1 LIKHTN
7 AKFYSNRNIKTLALF
22 GLILLSVVPA
32 MFNGF
37 STTNTSTTTNIVQT
51 VLAQGED
58 PFPVTN
64 NETLT
69 PAQQQAREELLK
81 EKGFSVNVLA
91 RNLSAPLNLLY
102 GPDDT
107 LWITERIGKDIVR
120 IDPNNGTKL
129 STMPIPN
136 VNQSKGQDG
145 VLGMAFDPDFNNTNH
160 IYVAY
165 TYEEESGS
173 SSNGIEGAP
182 ELKTKITRFTYDP
195 TTQNISEPVDLIN
208 GLSGSGDHNSGRMT
222 FGPDGKLYYTIGD
235 QGKNQLALA
244 CLNNLAQHLP
254 TAADVTAKNWSTYEG
269 KVLRMNSDGSIPEDN
284 PVINGVQSHIY
295 TYGHRNAQGIAVGPT
310 GDIYVAEHGDNSD
323 DEVNRLIAGG
333 NYGWPYVSG
342 YIDDKAYQYYNWSA
356 AENCNE
362 LTFNDVAPAPA
373 GVTVQNETEFNA
385 TNFVPPNQTF
395 YTVDKGFNFTEAAK
409 SCGEMT
415 STCYPTVA
423 PSSLRLYTSD
433 FLPGWENNLLMTTLK
448 AGKIFKIALAENG
461 TTVSGEPEELFRSE
475 NRYRDIAFSPDGS
488 TIYVITDT
496 RGPVQAMKEGPISP
510 TLTLWSPGALI
521 AFKYIG
527 TEGEIDRGAAAGG
540 GGGERGGSNSTLQ

>member
-1 LIKHTN
+1 M
-7 AKFYSNRNIKTLALF
+7 
-22 GLILLSVVPA
+22 SVVPA

-37 STTNTSTTTNIVQT
+37 STTNTSTSTNTVQT

-58 PFPVTN
+58 PFPVAN

-69 PAQQQAREELLK
+69 PAQQQAREDLLK
-81 EKGFSVNVLA
+81 EKGFSVNVIA

-107 LWITERIGKDIVR
+107 LWITERIGKDIIR

-136 VNQSKGQDG
+136 ANQSQGQDG

-173 SSNGIEGAP
+173 SSNGTEGGVT

-208 GLSGSGDHNSGRMT
+208 GLSGSGDHNSGRMI
-222 FGPDGKLYYTIGD
+222 FGSDGMLYYTIGD

-254 TAADVTAKNWSTYEG
+254 TAEEVAAKNWSTYEG
-269 KVLRMNSDGSIPEDN
+269 KVLRMNPDGSIPEDN

-310 GDIYVAEHGDNSD
+310 DDIYVAEHGDNSD
-323 DEVNRLIAGG
+323 DEVNRLVAGG

-342 YIDDKAYQYYNWSA
+342 FIDDKAYQYYNWSA

-373 GVTVQNETEFNA
+373 GVTVKNESEFNA
-385 TNFVPPNQTF
+385 TNFVPPVQTF

-433 FLPGWENNLLMTTLK
+433 VLPGWENNLLMTTLK
-448 AGKIFKIALAENG
+448 AGKIFKIALDDNG
-461 TTVSGEPEELFRSE
+461 TAVSGQPEELFRSE
-475 NRYRDIAFSPDGS
+475 NRYRDIAISPDGN
-488 TIYVITDT
+488 TIYVITDQK
-496 RGPVQAMKEGPISP
+496 GPVQAMKEGPITP

-521 AFKYIG
+521 AFEYV
-527 TEGEIDRGAAAGG
+527 GG
-540 GGGERGGSNSTLQ
+540 GTNSTIQ

>member
-1 LIKHTN
+1 LIIHGN
-7 AKFYSNRNIKTLALF
+7 AKFNSNRNFLIMALF

-32 MFNGF
+32 MLHGF
-37 STTNTSTTTNIVQT
+37 SSTTTTISTASNIVQT
-51 VLAQGED
+51 VMAQGED
-58 PFPVTN
+58 PFPLTN

-69 PAQQQAREELLK
+69 PAQQQAREDLLN
-81 EKGFSVNVLA
+81 EKGFSVNVIA

-107 LWITERIGKDIVR
+107 LWITERVGKDIVR
-120 IDPNNGTKL
+120 IDPTNGTKL
-129 STMPIPN
+129 STMPIPD
-136 VNQSKGQDG
+136 VNQSQGQDG
-145 VLGMAFDPDFNNTNH
+145 VLGMAFDPNFNNTHH

-165 TYEEESGS
+165 TYEKDSA
-173 SSNGIEGAP
+173 NGTEVEGGEIP
-182 ELKTKITRFTYDP
+182 ELNTKITRFTYDP
-195 TTQNISEPVDLIN
+195 TTQNISEPVDLIS
-208 GLSGSGDHNSGRMT
+208 GLSGSGDHNSGRMI
-222 FGPDGKLYYTIGD
+222 FGPDGMLYYTIGD

-244 CLNNLAQHLP
+244 CLNNMAQILP
-254 TAADVTAKNWSTYEG
+254 TAEDVAAKNWSTYEG
-269 KVLRMNSDGSIPEDN
+269 KVLRMNPDGSIPEDN
-284 PVINGVQSHIY
+284 PAINGVQSHIY

-323 DEVNRLIAGG
+323 DELNRLVAGG

-373 GVTVQNETEFNA
+373 GVTVKNESEFNA
-385 TNFVPPNQTF
+385 TNFVPPIQTF

-415 STCYPTVA
+415 STCYPTIA

-433 FLPGWENNLLMTTLK
+433 VLPGWENNLLMTTLK
-448 AGKIFKIALAENG
+448 AGKIFKIALDNNG
-461 TTVSGEPEELFRSE
+461 TAVTGEPEELFRSE

-496 RGPVQAMKEGPISP
+496 RGPVQAMKEGPITP

-521 AFKYIG
+521 AFKYVG
-527 TEGEIDRGAAAGG
+527 TEGAEGVGSGG
-540 GGGERGGSNSTLQ
+540 VSNSTLQ

>member
-1 LIKHTN
+1 M
-7 AKFYSNRNIKTLALF
+7 YS
-22 GLILLSVVPA
+22 
-32 MFNGF
+32 GF
-37 STTNTSTTTNIVQT
+37 SSTDKTNNIVQT
-51 VLAQGED
+51 VMAQGED
-58 PFPVTN
+58 PFPLTN

-69 PAQQQAREELLK
+69 PEQQQAREELLAN
-81 EKGFSVNVLA
+81 EGFSVNVLA

-107 LWITERIGKDIVR
+107 LWITERVGKDILR
-120 IDPNNGTKL
+120 IDPTNGTKL
-129 STMPIPN
+129 STMPIPDA
-136 VNQSKGQDG
+136 NQSKGQDG
-145 VLGMAFDPDFNNTNH
+145 VLGMAFDPDFDNTNH
-160 IYVAY
+160 IFVAY
-165 TYEEESGS
+165 TYEEDSG
-173 SSNGIEGAP
+173 NGTEAGVP

-195 TTQNISEPVDLIN
+195 ATNNLSEPTDLIS

-222 FGPDGKLYYTIGD
+222 FGADGKLYYTIGD

-244 CLNNLAQHLP
+244 CLNNMAQHLP
-254 TAADVTAKNWSTYEG
+254 TAEDVAAQNWSTYEG
-269 KVLRMNSDGSIPEDN
+269 KVLRMNADGSIPEDN
-284 PVINGVQSHIY
+284 PTIDGVQSHIY

-323 DEVNRLIAGG
+323 DEVNRLVAGG

-342 YIDDKAYQYYNWSA
+342 FIDDKAYQYYNWSA

-373 GVTVQNETEFNA
+373 GVTVKNESEFNA
-385 TNFVPPNQTF
+385 ANFVPPIQTF

-433 FLPGWENNLLMTTLK
+433 VIPGWENNLLMTTLK
-448 AGKIFKIALAENG
+448 AGKIFKITLDDNG
-461 TTVSGEPEELFRSE
+461 TAVSSEPEELFRSE
-475 NRYRDIAFSPDGS
+475 NRYRDIAFSPDGG
-488 TIYVITDT
+488 TIYVITDM
-496 RGPVQAMKEGPISP
+496 RGPVQAMKDGPITP

-521 AFKYIG
+521 AIKYV
-527 TEGEIDRGAAAGG
+527 GG
-540 GGGERGGSNSTLQ
+540 GNNSSLQ

>member
-1 LIKHTN
+1 M
-7 AKFYSNRNIKTLALF
+7 
-22 GLILLSVVPA
+22 SVVPA
-32 MFNGF
+32 IFNGF
-37 STTNTSTTTNIVQT
+37 SATTSTTTTVTANNIVQT
-51 VLAQGED
+51 VFAQGED

-81 EKGFSVNVLA
+81 EKGFSVNVIA
-91 RNLSAPLNLLY
+91 RNLIAPLNLLY
-102 GPDDT
+102 GTDDT
-107 LWITERIGKDIVR
+107 LWVTERVGKDIVR
-120 IDPNNGTKL
+120 IDPNNGSKL
-129 STMPIPN
+129 STMSIPN
-136 VNQSKGQDG
+136 ANQSKGQDG
-145 VLGMAFDPDFNNTNH
+145 VLGMAFDPKFNSTNH
-160 IYVAY
+160 IYVVY
-165 TYEEESGS
+165 TYEEKSGNS
-173 SSNGIEGAP
+173 GAEGVP

-195 TTQNISEPVDLIN
+195 TTQNISEPLDLIS
-208 GLSGSGDHNSGRMT
+208 GLSGSGDHNSGRMI

-244 CLNNLAQHLP
+244 CLNNMAQHLP
-254 TAADVTAKNWSTYEG
+254 TAQDVAAKNWSTYEG

-284 PVINGVQSHIY
+284 PVINRVQSHIY

-310 GDIYVAEHGDNSD
+310 GDIYIAEHGDNSD
-323 DEVNRLIAGG
+323 DEINRLIAGG

-362 LTFNDVAPAPA
+362 LTFNDIAPAPA
-373 GVTVQNETEFNA
+373 GVTVINESNFNA
-385 TNFVPPNQTF
+385 TNFVPPIQTF

-448 AGKIFKIALAENG
+448 AGKIFKVALDNNG
-461 TTVSGEPEELFRSE
+461 TAVAGKPEELFRSE

-488 TIYVITDT
+488 TIYVITDP
-496 RGPVQAMKEGPISP
+496 RGPVQAMKEGPITP

-521 AFKYIG
+521 AFKYV
-527 TEGEIDRGAAAGG
+527 GG
-540 GGGERGGSNSTLQ
+540 GGGGGTNSTMQ